1 MKFTFFLLLMMAGY
15 QLFEVQAKAATRE
28 EYDVS
33 LKAAVNPAIDSS
45 SKVLIEERTVVL
57 TRGKKGQDYPDYKE
71 ATVKYP
77 QITGLRNQIV
87 LRKLQTTFSLK
98 SVLGQSLKELQTEFQ
113 ETWWLSNI
121 SYKVNY
127 NKNSLLDITFT
138 IDGSGAYP
146 SSYDKHVS
154 ASLKTGQALK
164 VADLFKRESLG
175 ALTGQLDKLM
185 QLEVHQAIETAK
197 QQGEDIGQRLDNQKF
212 QVKNLDNFSVD
223 DRGVTFFYDF
233 GFPHVIKALEPSGQ
247 YFLSYKQL
255 KPYIKQNSALGFS
268 LRSDT
273 SLQML
278 SKPSSSTGVRS
289 LTQAL

>member
-1 MKFTFFLLLMMAGY
+1 MMAGY
-15 QLFEVQAKAATRE
+15 HLLEAQAKAATRE
-28 EYDVS
+28 DYDVS
-33 LKAAVNPAIDSS
+33 LKAAATPAIDSS
-45 SKVLIEERTVVL
+45 NRVLIEERTVVF

-98 SVLGQSLKELQTEFQ
+98 SVFGQSLKEIQTEFQ

-138 IDGSGAYP
+138 IDGIGAYP
-146 SSYDKHVS
+146 SSYDKHVA

-164 VADLFKRESLG
+164 AADLFRRESVG
-175 ALTGQLDKLM
+175 ALASQLNKSM
-185 QLEVHQAIETAK
+185 QVEVHQAIAAAK
-197 QQGEDIGQRLDNQKF
+197 QQGEDIEQRLDNQKF
-212 QVKNLDNFSVD
+212 QVKNLDDFSLN

-247 YFLSYKQL
+247 YFLSYQQL
-255 KPYIKQNSALGFS
+255 RPYIKQNGALRFS

-278 SKPSSSTGVRS
+278 SKPSSSISVRS